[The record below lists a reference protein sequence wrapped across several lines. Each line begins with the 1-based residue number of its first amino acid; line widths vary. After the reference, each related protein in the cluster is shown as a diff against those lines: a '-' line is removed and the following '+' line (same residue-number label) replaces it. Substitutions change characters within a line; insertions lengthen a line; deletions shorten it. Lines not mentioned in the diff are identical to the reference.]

1 MRMGEPLRVVLDN
14 GCVLIAQRVKGAPL
28 VSLNGFVKGGTVW
41 EIPEKIGSVNLMTQ
55 TLRRGTEKRT
65 AQEIDDALERRGA
78 NLSFSAGHEGVSF
91 HLSCLPQDYADCA
104 SLLVEILLQPTFP
117 EDELEK
123 QKVRIINAL
132 RDALTRP
139 EEVSYRRFLSLAYD
153 PNHPLHYPADGTPE
167 SVEGLSRDDILAAY
181 RKALDPSRTIVAVVG
196 DMEPQK
202 MLDILAGEWEKR
214 TTGQRDYETTV
225 DFPTAS
231 LPEGTKRDYVNLP
244 DKLQSWIVMGHK
256 GLRRTDERFYAANVM
271 ATILGAGWGRLFTQI
286 RDNQGLAYAVG
297 ASLQAG
303 LVEGPF
309 IVRMGVN
316 PKDVDRAIESAIA
329 ELNKIR
335 NESPTDDE
343 VVDAKN
349 YLLGR
354 LVLSMETTSGMAS
367 MLVNCELYGLGLD
380 YPQRAKDFYA
390 PVTKERVRETAEE
403 LLHPDKMAIAISGP

>member
-1 MRMGEPLRVVLDN
+1 MGEPVRMVLDN
-14 GCVLIAQRVKGAPL
+14 GCILIAQQVKGAPL
-28 VSLNGFVKGGTVW
+28 VSLNGFVKGGTIW
-41 EIPEKIGSVNLMTQ
+41 EIPEKIGSVNLMAQ
-55 TLRRGTEKRT
+55 TLRRGTETKT

-91 HLSCLPQDYADCA
+91 HLSCLPQDYAECA
-104 SLLVEILLQPTFP
+104 SLLVEILLKPTFP
-117 EDELEK
+117 EDELDK
-123 QKVRIINAL
+123 QKLRTVNAL

-153 PNHPLHYPADGTPE
+153 SNHPLHYPADGTPE

-181 RKALDPSRTIVAVVG
+181 RKALHPSRTIIAVVG
-196 DMEPQK
+196 DMEPK
-202 MLDILAGEWEKR
+202 EMLDILANGLVEWKSHSPES
-214 TTGQRDYETTV
+214 V

-231 LPEGTKRDYVNLP
+231 FPGEMKRDYVNLP
-244 DKLQSWIVMGHK
+244 DKMQSWIVMGHK
-256 GLRRTDERFYAANVM
+256 SLRRTDERFYAANVM

-335 NESPTDDE
+335 TEPPTDDE
-343 VVDAKN
+343 VADAKN

-354 LVLSMETTSGMAS
+354 LVLSMETTSGVAS
-367 MLVNCELYGLGLD
+367 MLVTCELYGLGLD
-380 YPQRAKDFYA
+380 YPQRAKDLYA
-390 PVTKERVRETAEE
+390 PVTKERVREIAEE
-403 LLHPDKMAIAISGP
+403 LLHPDKMAIAIAGP

>member
-1 MRMGEPLRVVLDN
+1 MRTSEPVRIVLTN
-14 GCVLIAQRVKGAPL
+14 GCVLIAQQVKGSPL
-28 VSLNGFVKGGTVW
+28 VSLNGFVKGGTIW
-41 EIPEKIGSVNLMTQ
+41 EIPEKIGSVNLMAQ
-55 TLRRGTEKRT
+55 TLRRGTETKT

-78 NLSFSAGHEGVSF
+78 NLNFSAGHEGVSF
-91 HLSCLPQDYADCA
+91 YLSCLPQDYADCV
-104 SLLVEILLQPTFP
+104 SLLLEILLKPTFP
-117 EDELEK
+117 EEELEK
-123 QKVRIINAL
+123 QKLRTVNAL

-153 PNHPLHYPADGTPE
+153 SNHPLHYPADGTPE

-181 RKALDPSRTIVAVVG
+181 RKALHPSRTIIAVVG
-196 DMEPQK
+196 DMEPK
-202 MLDILAGEWEKR
+202 RLLDILAEEWGDR
-214 TTGQRDYETTV
+214 TTGRQDNEANV

-231 LPEGTKRDYVNLP
+231 LPEGAKREYVNLP
-244 DKLQSWIVMGHK
+244 DKMQSWIVMGHK

-329 ELNKIR
+329 ELNRIR
-335 NESPTDDE
+335 TEPPTDDE
-343 VVDAKN
+343 VADAKN

-354 LVLSMETTSGMAS
+354 LVLSMETTSGVAS
-367 MLVNCELYGLGLD
+367 MLVTCELYGLGLD
-380 YPQRAKDFYA
+380 YPQRAKDLYA

-403 LLHPDKMAIAISGP
+403 LLHPDKMAIAIAGP

>member
-1 MRMGEPLRVVLDN
+1 MRTSEPVRIVLTN
-14 GCVLIAQRVKGAPL
+14 GCVLIAQQVKGVPL
-28 VSLNGFVKGGTVW
+28 VSLNGFVKGGTIW
-41 EIPEKIGSVNLMTQ
+41 EIPEKIGSVNLMAQ
-55 TLRRGTEKRT
+55 TLRRGTETKT

-78 NLSFSAGHEGVSF
+78 NLNFSAGHEGVSF
-91 HLSCLPQDYADCA
+91 YLSCLPQDYADCV
-104 SLLVEILLQPTFP
+104 SLLLEILLKPTFP
-117 EDELEK
+117 EEELEK
-123 QKVRIINAL
+123 QKLRTVNAL

-153 PNHPLHYPADGTPE
+153 SNHPLHYPADGTPE

-181 RKALDPSRTIVAVVG
+181 RKALHPSRTIIAVVG
-196 DMEPQK
+196 DMEPK
-202 MLDILAGEWEKR
+202 RLLDILAEEWGDR
-214 TTGQRDYETTV
+214 TTGRQDNEANV

-231 LPEGTKRDYVNLP
+231 LPEGAKREYVNLP
-244 DKLQSWIVMGHK
+244 DKMQSWIVMGHK

-329 ELNKIR
+329 ELNRIR
-335 NESPTDDE
+335 TEPPTDDE
-343 VVDAKN
+343 VADAKN

-354 LVLSMETTSGMAS
+354 LVLSMETTSGVAS
-367 MLVNCELYGLGLD
+367 MLVTCELYGLGLD
-380 YPQRAKDFYA
+380 YPQRAKDLYA

-403 LLHPDKMAIAISGP
+403 LLHPDKMAIAIAGP

>member
-1 MRMGEPLRVVLDN
+1 MRTSEPVRIVLTN
-14 GCVLIAQRVKGAPL
+14 GCVLIAQQVKGVPL
-28 VSLNGFVKGGTVW
+28 VSLNGFVKGGTIW
-41 EIPEKIGSVNLMTQ
+41 EIPEKIGSVNLMAQ
-55 TLRRGTEKRT
+55 TLRRGTETKT

-78 NLSFSAGHEGVSF
+78 NLNFSAGHEGVSF
-91 HLSCLPQDYADCA
+91 YLSCLPQDYADCV
-104 SLLVEILLQPTFP
+104 SLLLEILLKPTFP
-117 EDELEK
+117 EEELEK
-123 QKVRIINAL
+123 QKLRTVNAL

-139 EEVSYRRFLSLAYD
+139 EEVSYRLFLSLAYD
-153 PNHPLHYPADGTPE
+153 SNHPLHYPADGTPE

-181 RKALDPSRTIVAVVG
+181 RKALHPSRTIIAVVG
-196 DMEPQK
+196 DMEPK
-202 MLDILAGEWEKR
+202 RLLDILAEEWGDR
-214 TTGQRDYETTV
+214 TTGRQDNEANV

-231 LPEGTKRDYVNLP
+231 LPEGAKREYVNLP
-244 DKLQSWIVMGHK
+244 DKMQSWIVMGHK

-335 NESPTDDE
+335 TEPPTDDE
-343 VVDAKN
+343 VADAKN

-354 LVLSMETTSGMAS
+354 LVLSMETTSGVAS
-367 MLVNCELYGLGLD
+367 MLVTCELYGLGLD
-380 YPQRAKDFYA
+380 YPQRAKDLYA

-403 LLHPDKMAIAISGP
+403 LLHPDKMAIAIAGP

>member
-1 MRMGEPLRVVLDN
+1 MRTSEPVRIVLTN
-14 GCVLIAQRVKGAPL
+14 GCVLIAQQVKGVPL
-28 VSLNGFVKGGTVW
+28 VSLNGFVKGGTIW
-41 EIPEKIGSVNLMTQ
+41 EIPEKIGSVNLMAQ
-55 TLRRGTEKRT
+55 TLRRGTETKT

-78 NLSFSAGHEGVSF
+78 NLNFSAGHEGVSF
-91 HLSCLPQDYADCA
+91 YLSCLPQDYADCV
-104 SLLVEILLQPTFP
+104 SLLLEILLKPTFP
-117 EDELEK
+117 EEELEK
-123 QKVRIINAL
+123 QKLRTVNAL

-153 PNHPLHYPADGTPE
+153 SNHPLHYPADGTPE

-181 RKALDPSRTIVAVVG
+181 RKALHPSRTIIAVVG
-196 DMEPQK
+196 DMEPK
-202 MLDILAGEWEKR
+202 RLLDILAEEWGDR
-214 TTGQRDYETTV
+214 TTGRQDNEANV

-231 LPEGTKRDYVNLP
+231 LPEGAKREYVNLP
-244 DKLQSWIVMGHK
+244 DKMQSWIVMGHK

-335 NESPTDDE
+335 TEPPTDDE
-343 VVDAKN
+343 VADAKN

-354 LVLSMETTSGMAS
+354 LVLSMETTSGVAS
-367 MLVNCELYGLGLD
+367 MLVTCELYGLGLD
-380 YPQRAKDFYA
+380 YPQRAKNFYDPIMPEQVLEVA
-390 PVTKERVRETAEE
+390 QSV
-403 LLHPDKMAIAISGP
+403 LHPDRMAIAIAGP

>member
-1 MRMGEPLRVVLDN
+1 MRTSEPVRIVLTN
-14 GCVLIAQRVKGAPL
+14 GCVLIAQQVKGVPL
-28 VSLNGFVKGGTVW
+28 VSLNGFVKGGTIW
-41 EIPEKIGSVNLMTQ
+41 EIPEKIGSVNLMAQ
-55 TLRRGTEKRT
+55 TLRRGTETKT

-78 NLSFSAGHEGVSF
+78 NLNFSAGHEGVSF
-91 HLSCLPQDYADCA
+91 YLSCLPQDYADCV
-104 SLLVEILLQPTFP
+104 SLLLEILLKPTFP
-117 EDELEK
+117 EEELEK
-123 QKVRIINAL
+123 QKLRTVNAL

-153 PNHPLHYPADGTPE
+153 LNHPLHYPADGTPE

-181 RKALDPSRTIVAVVG
+181 RKALHPSRTIIAVVG
-196 DMEPQK
+196 DMEPK
-202 MLDILAGEWEKR
+202 RLLDILAEEWGDR
-214 TTGQRDYETTV
+214 TTGRQDNEANV

-231 LPEGTKRDYVNLP
+231 LPEGAKREYVNLP
-244 DKLQSWIVMGHK
+244 DKMQSWIVMGHK

-335 NESPTDDE
+335 TEPPTDDE
-343 VVDAKN
+343 VADAKN

-354 LVLSMETTSGMAS
+354 LVLSMETTSGVAS
-367 MLVNCELYGLGLD
+367 MLVTCELYGLGLD
-380 YPQRAKDFYA
+380 YPQRAKDLYA

-403 LLHPDKMAIAISGP
+403 LLHPDKMAIAIAGP

>member
-1 MRMGEPLRVVLDN
+1 MRTSEPVRIVLTN
-14 GCVLIAQRVKGAPL
+14 GCVLIAQQVKGAPL
-28 VSLNGFVKGGTVW
+28 VSLNGFVKGGTIW
-41 EIPEKIGSVNLMTQ
+41 EIPEKIGSVNLMAQ
-55 TLRRGTEKRT
+55 TLRRGTETKT

-78 NLSFSAGHEGVSF
+78 NLNFSAGHEGVSF
-91 HLSCLPQDYADCA
+91 YLSCLPQDYADCV
-104 SLLVEILLQPTFP
+104 SLLLEILLKPTFP
-117 EDELEK
+117 EEELEK
-123 QKVRIINAL
+123 QKLRTVNAL

-153 PNHPLHYPADGTPE
+153 SNHPLHYPADGTPE

-181 RKALDPSRTIVAVVG
+181 RKALHPSRTIIAVVG
-196 DMEPQK
+196 DMEPK
-202 MLDILAGEWEKR
+202 RLLDILAEEWGDR
-214 TTGQRDYETTV
+214 TTGRQDNEANV

-231 LPEGTKRDYVNLP
+231 LPEGAKREYVNLP
-244 DKLQSWIVMGHK
+244 DKMQSWIVMGHK

-335 NESPTDDE
+335 TEPPTDDE
-343 VVDAKN
+343 VADAKN

-354 LVLSMETTSGMAS
+354 LVLSMETTSGVAS
-367 MLVNCELYGLGLD
+367 MLVTCELYGLGLD
-380 YPQRAKDFYA
+380 YPQRAKDLYA

-403 LLHPDKMAIAISGP
+403 LLHPDRMAIAIAGP

>member
-1 MRMGEPLRVVLDN
+1 MRTSEPVRIVLTN
-14 GCVLIAQRVKGAPL
+14 GCVLIAQQVKGAPL
-28 VSLNGFVKGGTVW
+28 VSLNGFVKGGTIW
-41 EIPEKIGSVNLMTQ
+41 EIPEKIGSVNLMAQ
-55 TLRRGTEKRT
+55 TLRRGTETKT

-78 NLSFSAGHEGVSF
+78 NLNFSAGHEGVSF
-91 HLSCLPQDYADCA
+91 YLSCLPQDYADCV
-104 SLLVEILLQPTFP
+104 SLLLEILLKPTFP
-117 EDELEK
+117 EEELEK
-123 QKVRIINAL
+123 QKLRTVNAL

-153 PNHPLHYPADGTPE
+153 SNHPLHYPADGTPE

-181 RKALDPSRTIVAVVG
+181 RKALHPSRTIIAVVG
-196 DMEPQK
+196 DMEPK
-202 MLDILAGEWEKR
+202 RLLDILAEEWGDR
-214 TTGQRDYETTV
+214 TTGRQDNEADV

-231 LPEGTKRDYVNLP
+231 LPEGAKREYVNLP
-244 DKLQSWIVMGHK
+244 DKMQSWIVMGHK

-335 NESPTDDE
+335 TEPPTDDE
-343 VVDAKN
+343 VADAKN

-354 LVLSMETTSGMAS
+354 LVLSMETTSGVAS
-367 MLVNCELYGLGLD
+367 MLVTCELYGLGLD
-380 YPQRAKDFYA
+380 YPQRAKDLYA

-403 LLHPDKMAIAISGP
+403 LLHPDKMAIAIAGP

>member
-1 MRMGEPLRVVLDN
+1 MRTSEPVRIVLTN
-14 GCVLIAQRVKGAPL
+14 GCVLIAQQVKGVPL
-28 VSLNGFVKGGTVW
+28 VSLNGFVKGGTIW
-41 EIPEKIGSVNLMTQ
+41 EIPEKIGSVNLMAQ
-55 TLRRGTEKRT
+55 TLRRGTETKT

-78 NLSFSAGHEGVSF
+78 NLNFSAGHEGVSF
-91 HLSCLPQDYADCA
+91 YLSCLPQDYADCV
-104 SLLVEILLQPTFP
+104 SLLLEILLKPTFP
-117 EDELEK
+117 EEELEK
-123 QKVRIINAL
+123 QKLRTVNAL

-139 EEVSYRRFLSLAYD
+139 EEVSYRLFLSLAYD
-153 PNHPLHYPADGTPE
+153 SNHPLHYPADGTPE

-181 RKALDPSRTIVAVVG
+181 RKALHPSRTIIAVVG
-196 DMEPQK
+196 DMEPK
-202 MLDILAGEWEKR
+202 RLLDILAEEWGDR
-214 TTGQRDYETTV
+214 TTGRQDNEANV

-231 LPEGTKRDYVNLP
+231 LPEGAKREYVNLP
-244 DKLQSWIVMGHK
+244 DKMQSWIVMGHK

-329 ELNKIR
+329 ELNRIR
-335 NESPTDDE
+335 TEPPTDDE
-343 VVDAKN
+343 VADAKN

-354 LVLSMETTSGMAS
+354 LVLSMETTSGVAS
-367 MLVNCELYGLGLD
+367 MLVTCELYGLGLD
-380 YPQRAKDFYA
+380 YPQRAKDLYA

-403 LLHPDKMAIAISGP
+403 LLHPDKMAIAIAGP

>member
-1 MRMGEPLRVVLDN
+1 MRTSEPVRIVLTN
-14 GCVLIAQRVKGAPL
+14 GCVLIAQQVKGAPL
-28 VSLNGFVKGGTVW
+28 VSLNGFVKGGTIW
-41 EIPEKIGSVNLMTQ
+41 EIPEKIGSVNLMAQ
-55 TLRRGTEKRT
+55 TLRRGTETKT

-78 NLSFSAGHEGVSF
+78 NLNFSAGHEGVSF
-91 HLSCLPQDYADCA
+91 YLSCLPQDYADCV
-104 SLLVEILLQPTFP
+104 SLLLEILLKPTFP
-117 EDELEK
+117 EEELEK
-123 QKVRIINAL
+123 QKLRTVNAL

-153 PNHPLHYPADGTPE
+153 SNHPLHYPADGTPE

-181 RKALDPSRTIVAVVG
+181 RKALHPSRTIIAVVG
-196 DMEPQK
+196 DMEPK
-202 MLDILAGEWEKR
+202 RLLDILAEEWGDR
-214 TTGQRDYETTV
+214 TTGRQDNEANV

-231 LPEGTKRDYVNLP
+231 LPEGAKREYVNLP
-244 DKLQSWIVMGHK
+244 DKMQSWIVMGHK

-335 NESPTDDE
+335 TEPPTDDE
-343 VVDAKN
+343 VADAKN

-354 LVLSMETTSGMAS
+354 LVLSMETTSGVAS
-367 MLVNCELYGLGLD
+367 MLVTCELYGLGLD
-380 YPQRAKDFYA
+380 YPQQAKDLYA

-403 LLHPDKMAIAISGP
+403 LLHPDKMAIAIAGP

>member
-1 MRMGEPLRVVLDN
+1 MRVSEPVRIVLTN
-14 GCVLIAQRVKGAPL
+14 GCVLIAQRAKGEPL
-28 VSLNGFVKGGTVW
+28 VSLSGFVKGGTIW
-41 EIPEKIGSVNLMTQ
+41 EIPEKVGSVNLMAQ
-55 TLRRGTEKRT
+55 TLRRGTETKT

-78 NLSFSAGHEGVSF
+78 NLSFIAGHEGVSF
-91 HLSCLPQDYADCA
+91 HLSCLPQDYADCV
-104 SLLVEILLQPTFP
+104 SLLMEIFLKPTFP
-117 EDELEK
+117 EEELEK
-123 QKVRIINAL
+123 QKLRTINAL

-181 RKALDPSRTIVAVVG
+181 MKAIHPSRTIMAVVG

-202 MLDILAGEWEKR
+202 ILDTLAEEWDNR
-214 TTGQRDYETTV
+214 ATGQRGNGTTV
-225 DFPTAS
+225 DFPNAF
-231 LPEGTKRDYVNLP
+231 LLEETKRDYVNLP

-303 LVEGPF
+303 LIEGPF

-316 PKDVDRAIESAIA
+316 PKDVDRAIEGTIA

-335 NESPTDDE
+335 TEPPTDDE
-343 VVDAKN
+343 VDDAKN

-354 LVLSMETTSGMAS
+354 LVLSMETTSGVAS
-367 MLVNCELYGLGLD
+367 MLVTCELYRLGLD

-390 PVTKERVRETAEE
+390 PVTKERVREIAEE
-403 LLHPDKMAIAISGP
+403 LLHPDKMAIAIAGP

>member
-1 MRMGEPLRVVLDN
+1 MRTSEPVRIVLTN
-14 GCVLIAQRVKGAPL
+14 GCVLIAQQVKGAPL
-28 VSLNGFVKGGTVW
+28 VSLNGFVKGGTIW
-41 EIPEKIGSVNLMTQ
+41 EIPEKIGSVNLMAQ
-55 TLRRGTEKRT
+55 TLRRGTETKT

-78 NLSFSAGHEGVSF
+78 NLNFSAGHEGVSF
-91 HLSCLPQDYADCA
+91 YLSCLPQDYADCV
-104 SLLVEILLQPTFP
+104 SLLLEILLKPTFP
-117 EDELEK
+117 EEELEK
-123 QKVRIINAL
+123 QKLRTVNAL

-153 PNHPLHYPADGTPE
+153 SNHPLHYPADGTPE

-181 RKALDPSRTIVAVVG
+181 RKALHPSRTIIAVVG
-196 DMEPQK
+196 DMEPK
-202 MLDILAGEWEKR
+202 RLLDILAEEWGDR
-214 TTGQRDYETTV
+214 TTGRQDNEANV

-231 LPEGTKRDYVNLP
+231 LPEGAKREYVNLP
-244 DKLQSWIVMGHK
+244 DKMQSWIVMGHK

-329 ELNKIR
+329 ELNRIR
-335 NESPTDDE
+335 TEPPTDDE
-343 VVDAKN
+343 VADAKN

-354 LVLSMETTSGMAS
+354 LVLSMETTSGVAS
-367 MLVNCELYGLGLD
+367 MLVTCELYGLGLD
-380 YPQRAKDFYA
+380 YPQRAKDLYA

-403 LLHPDKMAIAISGP
+403 LLHPDKMAIAIAGP

>member
-1 MRMGEPLRVVLDN
+1 MSKPVRMVLDN
-14 GCVLIAQRVKGAPL
+14 GCVLIAQQVKGAPL
-28 VSLNGFVKGGTVW
+28 VSLNGFVKGGTIW
-41 EIPEKIGSVNLMTQ
+41 EIPEKVGSVNLMAQ
-55 TLRRGTEKRT
+55 TLRRGTETKT

-104 SLLVEILLQPTFP
+104 SLLVEILLKPTFP

-123 QKVRIINAL
+123 QRLRMVNAL

-167 SVEGLSRDDILAAY
+167 SVENLSREDMLTAY
-181 RKALDPSRTIVAVVG
+181 TRALHPSRTIIAVVG
-196 DMEPQK
+196 DMEPQR
-202 MLDILAGEWEKR
+202 MLDILADGLAEWKPCGNESV
-214 TTGQRDYETTV
+214 E
-225 DFPTAS
+225 FPNAS
-231 LPEGTKRDYVNLP
+231 LPERSQRDYVNLP
-244 DKLQSWIVMGHK
+244 DKLQSRIVMGHK

-316 PKDVDRAIESAIA
+316 PKDVDRAIESAIV

-335 NESPTDDE
+335 NEPPTDEE
-343 VVDAKN
+343 VADAKN

-367 MLVNCELYGLGLD
+367 MLVTCELYGLGLD
-380 YPQRAKDFYA
+380 YPQRAKDLYA
-390 PVTKERVRETAEE
+390 PVTKERVREIAEE
-403 LLHPDKMAIAISGP
+403 LLHPDKMAIAIAGP

>member
-1 MRMGEPLRVVLDN
+1 MRTSEPVRIVLTN
-14 GCVLIAQRVKGAPL
+14 GCVLIAQQVKGAPL
-28 VSLNGFVKGGTVW
+28 VSLNGFVKGGTIW
-41 EIPEKIGSVNLMTQ
+41 EIPEKIGSVNLMAQ
-55 TLRRGTEKRT
+55 TLRRGTETKT

-78 NLSFSAGHEGVSF
+78 NLNFSAGHEGVSF
-91 HLSCLPQDYADCA
+91 YLSCLPQDYADCV
-104 SLLVEILLQPTFP
+104 SLLLEILLKPTFP
-117 EDELEK
+117 EEELEK
-123 QKVRIINAL
+123 QKLRTVNAL

-153 PNHPLHYPADGTPE
+153 SNHPLHYPADGTPE

-181 RKALDPSRTIVAVVG
+181 RKALHPSRTIIAVVG
-196 DMEPQK
+196 DMEPK
-202 MLDILAGEWEKR
+202 RLLDILAEEWGDR
-214 TTGQRDYETTV
+214 TTGRQDNEANV

-231 LPEGTKRDYVNLP
+231 LPEGAKREYVNLP
-244 DKLQSWIVMGHK
+244 DKMQSWIVMGHK

-335 NESPTDDE
+335 TEPPTDDE
-343 VVDAKN
+343 VADAKN

-354 LVLSMETTSGMAS
+354 LVLSMETTSGVAS
-367 MLVNCELYGLGLD
+367 MLVTCELCGLGLD
-380 YPQRAKDFYA
+380 YPQRAKDLYA

-403 LLHPDKMAIAISGP
+403 LLHPDKMAIAIAGP

>member
-1 MRMGEPLRVVLDN
+1 MRTSEPVRIVLTN
-14 GCVLIAQRVKGAPL
+14 GCVLIAQQVKGAPL
-28 VSLNGFVKGGTVW
+28 VSLNGFVKGGTIW
-41 EIPEKIGSVNLMTQ
+41 EIPEKIGSVNLMAQ
-55 TLRRGTEKRT
+55 TLRRGTETKT

-78 NLSFSAGHEGVSF
+78 NLNFSAGHEGVAF
-91 HLSCLPQDYADCA
+91 YLSCLPQDYADCV
-104 SLLVEILLQPTFP
+104 SLLLEILLKPTFP
-117 EDELEK
+117 EEELEK
-123 QKVRIINAL
+123 QKLRTVNAL

-153 PNHPLHYPADGTPE
+153 SNHPLHYPADGTPE

-181 RKALDPSRTIVAVVG
+181 RKALHPSRTIIAVVG
-196 DMEPQK
+196 DMEPK
-202 MLDILAGEWEKR
+202 RLLDILAEEWGDR
-214 TTGQRDYETTV
+214 TTGRQDNEANV

-231 LPEGTKRDYVNLP
+231 LPEGAKREYVNLP
-244 DKLQSWIVMGHK
+244 DKMQSWIVMGHK

-335 NESPTDDE
+335 TEPPTDDE
-343 VVDAKN
+343 VADAKN

-354 LVLSMETTSGMAS
+354 LVLSMETTSGVAS
-367 MLVNCELYGLGLD
+367 MLVTCELYGLGLD
-380 YPQRAKDFYA
+380 YPQRAKDLYA

-403 LLHPDKMAIAISGP
+403 LLHPDKMAIAIAGP

>member
-1 MRMGEPLRVVLDN
+1 MRTSEPVRIVLTN
-14 GCVLIAQRVKGAPL
+14 GCVLIAQQVKGVPL
-28 VSLNGFVKGGTVW
+28 VSLNGFVKGGTIW
-41 EIPEKIGSVNLMTQ
+41 EIPEKIGSVNLMAQ
-55 TLRRGTEKRT
+55 TLRRGTETKT

-78 NLSFSAGHEGVSF
+78 NLNFSAGHEGVSF
-91 HLSCLPQDYADCA
+91 YLSCLPQDYADCV
-104 SLLVEILLQPTFP
+104 SLLLEILLKPTFP
-117 EDELEK
+117 EEELEK
-123 QKVRIINAL
+123 QKLRTVNAL

-153 PNHPLHYPADGTPE
+153 SNHPLHYPADGTPE

-181 RKALDPSRTIVAVVG
+181 RKALHPSRTIIAVVG
-196 DMEPQK
+196 DMEPK
-202 MLDILAGEWEKR
+202 RLLDILAEEWGDR
-214 TTGQRDYETTV
+214 TTGRQDNEANV

-231 LPEGTKRDYVNLP
+231 LPEGAKREYVNLP
-244 DKLQSWIVMGHK
+244 DKMQSWIVMGHK

-335 NESPTDDE
+335 TEPPTDDE
-343 VVDAKN
+343 VADAKN

-354 LVLSMETTSGMAS
+354 LVLSMETTSGVAS
-367 MLVNCELYGLGLD
+367 MLVTCELYGLGLD
-380 YPQRAKDFYA
+380 YPQRAKDLYA

-403 LLHPDKMAIAISGP
+403 LLHPDKMAIAIAGP

>member
-1 MRMGEPLRVVLDN
+1 MRTSEPVRIVLTN
-14 GCVLIAQRVKGAPL
+14 GCVLIAQQVKGAPL
-28 VSLNGFVKGGTVW
+28 VSLNGFVKGGTIW
-41 EIPEKIGSVNLMTQ
+41 EIPEKIGSVNLMAQ
-55 TLRRGTEKRT
+55 TLRRGTETKT

-78 NLSFSAGHEGVSF
+78 NLNFSAGHEGVSF
-91 HLSCLPQDYADCA
+91 YLSCLPQDYADCV
-104 SLLVEILLQPTFP
+104 SLLLEILLKPTFP
-117 EDELEK
+117 EEELEK
-123 QKVRIINAL
+123 QKLRTVNAL

-153 PNHPLHYPADGTPE
+153 SNHPLHYPADGTPE

-181 RKALDPSRTIVAVVG
+181 RKALHPSRTIIAVVG
-196 DMEPQK
+196 DMEPK
-202 MLDILAGEWEKR
+202 RLLDILAEEWGDR
-214 TTGQRDYETTV
+214 TTGRQDNEANV

-231 LPEGTKRDYVNLP
+231 LPEGAKREYVNLP
-244 DKLQSWIVMGHK
+244 DKMQSWIVMGHK

-335 NESPTDDE
+335 TEPPTDDE
-343 VVDAKN
+343 VADAKN

-354 LVLSMETTSGMAS
+354 LVLSMETTSGVAS
-367 MLVNCELYGLGLD
+367 MLVTCELYGLGLD
-380 YPQRAKDFYA
+380 YPQRAKDLYA

-403 LLHPDKMAIAISGP
+403 LLHPDKMAIAIAGP

>member
-1 MRMGEPLRVVLDN
+1 MRMDEPMRVVLEN
-14 GCVLIAQRVKGAPL
+14 GCVLIAQQVKGAPL
-28 VSLNGFVKGGTVW
+28 ISLNGFVKGGTVW
-41 EIPEKIGSVNLMTQ
+41 EIPEKIGSVNLMAQ
-55 TLRRGTEKRT
+55 TLRRGTETKT

-78 NLSFSAGHEGVSF
+78 SLSFSAGHEGVSF

-104 SLLVEILLQPTFP
+104 LLLAEILLKPTFP
-117 EDELEK
+117 EGELEK
-123 QKVRIINAL
+123 QRLRTINAL
-132 RDALTRP
+132 KDALTRP

-153 PNHPLHYPADGTPE
+153 SNHPLHYPADGTPE
-167 SVEGLSRDDILAAY
+167 SVESLTREDILTAY
-181 RKALDPSRTIVAVVG
+181 TRALHPSQTIIAVVG
-196 DMEPQK
+196 DMEPQR
-202 MLDILAGEWEKR
+202 MLDILADRLAECEPHS
-214 TTGQRDYETTV
+214 DESV
-225 DFPTAS
+225 EFPNAS
-231 LPEGTKRDYVNLP
+231 LPERTQRDYVNLP

-297 ASLQAG
+297 ASLQTG

-316 PKDVDRAIESAIA
+316 PKDVDRAIESATD

-335 NESPTDDE
+335 NEPPTDDE
-343 VVDAKN
+343 VADAKN

-367 MLVNCELYGLGLD
+367 MLVTCELYGLGLD

-390 PVTKERVRETAEE
+390 PVTKGRVREIAEE
-403 LLHPDKMAIAISGP
+403 LLHPDKMAIAIAGP